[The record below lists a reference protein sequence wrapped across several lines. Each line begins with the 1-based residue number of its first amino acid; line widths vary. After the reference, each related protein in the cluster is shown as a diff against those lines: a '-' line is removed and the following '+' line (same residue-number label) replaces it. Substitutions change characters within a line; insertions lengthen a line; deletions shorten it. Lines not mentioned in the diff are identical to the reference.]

1 MRKIELDFGVEEPVL
16 KTILT
21 TPERIT
27 FIPTNMYEKF
37 KNYLI
42 QEERYEDI
50 KKLESIKNKI
60 SDSYDLEDCEEFS

>member
-16 KTILT
+16 NTILT

-27 FIPTNMYEKF
+27 FIPTYMYEKF

-60 SDSYDLEDCEEFS
+60 SDSYDLDDCEEFS